1 MKKELK
7 TELTKEKI
15 ISAAIDEFGL
25 NGYYGSSLN
34 SICDT
39 GIAKGLLYHNFANKD
54 AIYLACVQRCFHE
67 LTEYLKAADIGT
79 DLQRYA
85 SARIDF
91 FRKNENMKR
100 IFFEA
105 ALQPPAILRDQI
117 DEIRAEFDKYN
128 NDLYLLLLNTIKL
141 RPGITKKE
149 ALVYFRLTQE
159 MFNGYFCS
167 QVYPESKTE
176 EKDSKGNPSQNSF
189 DEHENMLVKVIDHML
204 YGIAEK

>member
-15 ISAAIDEFGL
+15 ISAAIDEFGC

-91 FRKNENMKR
+91 FMENESMKR

-105 ALQPPAILRDQI
+105 VLQPPTVLRIQI
-117 DEIRAEFDKYN
+117 DEIRAEFDNYN
-128 NDLYLLLLNTIKL
+128 NELYLKLLDTVKL
-141 RPGITKKE
+141 RPCVTKKE

-159 MFNGYFCS
+159 MFNGYFSS
-167 QVYPESKTE
+167 QVYPGNAVE
-176 EKDSKGNPSQNSF
+176 EKKSDSNLPQGSF
-189 DEHENMLVKVIDHML
+189 DEHEHMLVKVIDYML